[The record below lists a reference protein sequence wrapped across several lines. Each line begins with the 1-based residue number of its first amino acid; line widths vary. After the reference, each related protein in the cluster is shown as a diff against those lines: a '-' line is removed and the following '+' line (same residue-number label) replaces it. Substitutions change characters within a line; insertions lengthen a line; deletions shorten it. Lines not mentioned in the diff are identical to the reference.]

1 MYRKRTFYM
10 KLVNNQNDN
19 QTSIVLRNE
28 IKTHQPNL
36 TQWGTHCF
44 LLEEFFIKEV
54 EKSFA
59 NFKQIA

>member
-1 MYRKRTFYM
+1 M